1 MLDIDVSGE
10 QEDRYELR
18 PTDAL
23 LAIPAT
29 LQDSLMARLDQ
40 LGPAKSIAQV
50 AGAIGREFGYDLLE
64 AVAQIGPARL
74 REGLAALESSGL
86 VYADSR
92 LGLPSYAFK
101 HALVQEA
108 AYYSS
113 LRSRRRDLHERI
125 AEALETRSQTARDAP
140 ELVAHHWTEAG
151 RIERASPAGSP
162 RDGAQVSARNIAK
175 RSATFG
181 AGCNSSPGSRTLRC
195 SVSRSS
201 SSCLRLR
208 PR

>member
-1 MLDIDVSGE
+1 MRALVVITFRPEFSAPKAWLDHAHVDYRAIEKLAPEHALGLAAWVAGDRLPKETIEQVVARTDGVPLFIEELTKAVLDIDVSGE

-92 LGLPSYAFK
+92 LGLPSYAF
-101 HALVQEA
+101 
-108 AYYSS
+108 
-113 LRSRRRDLHERI
+113 
-125 AEALETRSQTARDAP
+125 
-140 ELVAHHWTEAG
+140 
-151 RIERASPAGSP
+151 
-162 RDGAQVSARNIAK
+162 
-175 RSATFG
+175 
-181 AGCNSSPGSRTLRC
+181 
-195 SVSRSS
+195 
-201 SSCLRLR
+201 
-208 PR
+208 